1 MDNTQCKPKLDHI
14 EVLIK
19 QKQQI
24 SMGIDNGNMMKDQN
38 KILKKIV
45 CKQKPV
51 VKKVKKEA
59 APIQKDESES
69 EEMDFEGL
77 DKKEI
82 KRLKDIKKK
91 KAQIRADKLKKAKKE
106 AAMPEIIID
115 PIDIEFQLEKLD
127 DLGEDHQL
135 LPSTKGI
142 FTNQYQMY
150 IKYQYS
156 VGMWCISE
164 HAKEAATIRD
174 MCPFSVS
181 PKIPNKYYKQPD
193 GFNPVLLNIVRLYS
207 TKRQTRLGD
216 LRVLER
222 ELLSVQKGKS
232 EEERQ

>member
-14 EVLIK
+14 EVTIK

-24 SMGIDNGNMMKDQN
+24 SMGIDNGNMMKDLN
-38 KILKKIV
+38 KQLKKII

-59 APIQKDESES
+59 APIKKDESES
-69 EEMDFEGL
+69 EEIDFEGL
-77 DKKEI
+77 DK
-82 KRLKDIKKK
+82 KDIKKK
-91 KAQIRADKLKKAKKE
+91 KAQIKADKLKKAKKE

-127 DLGEDHQL
+127 GFGEDHQL
-135 LPSTKGI
+135 LPSTKGGI
-142 FTNQYQMY
+142 FTNQYTMN

-156 VGMWCISE
+156 VGMWCISDLG
-164 HAKEAATIRD
+164 KEAAIVRD
-174 MCPFSVS
+174 MSPFNVS

-193 GFNPVLLNIVRLYS
+193 GFNPICINIVRLYS
-207 TKRQTRLGD
+207 TKRQNRSGD

-232 EEERQ
+232 EEER

>member
-1 MDNTQCKPKLDHI
+1 MDNTQCKPKLDYI
-14 EVLIK
+14 EVTIR

-24 SMGIDNGNMMKDQN
+24 SMGIDNGNMMKDYN
-38 KILKKIV
+38 KQLKKIV

-51 VKKVKKEA
+51 VKKVKKET

-69 EEMDFEGL
+69 EEIDFEGL

-82 KRLKDIKKK
+82 KRIKDKKKK
-91 KAQIRADKLKKAKKE
+91 KAQIKADKLKKAKKE

-127 DLGEDHQL
+127 DFGEDHQL
-135 LPSTKGI
+135 LPSTKGGI
-142 FTNQYQMY
+142 FTNQYTMNV
-150 IKYQYS
+150 KYQYS

-164 HAKEAATIRD
+164 LGKEAATVRD
-174 MCPFSVS
+174 MSPFNVS
-181 PKIPNKYYKQPD
+181 PKIPNKYFKKPD
-193 GFNPVLLNIVRLYS
+193 GFNPICINIVRLYS
-207 TKRQTRLGD
+207 TKRQNRPGD

-232 EEERQ
+232 EEER